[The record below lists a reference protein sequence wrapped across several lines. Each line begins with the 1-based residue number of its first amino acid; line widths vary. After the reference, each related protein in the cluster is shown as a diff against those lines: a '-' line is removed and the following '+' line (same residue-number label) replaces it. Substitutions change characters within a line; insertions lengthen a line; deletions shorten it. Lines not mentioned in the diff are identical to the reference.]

1 MRNALLATAGLCNE
15 KNKTNGGFMKHG
27 FVRVAAVTPKLMV
40 ADVKFNT
47 QAIKE
52 EILKME
58 SKQVEVAVFPELCLC
73 GYTCNDLFFQ
83 SELQEQCMVAL
94 REITE
99 FTKNIPM
106 LIFVGLPIVYEG
118 KLYNCAAAIC
128 QGQVLGVVPKKNLPN
143 YGEYCET
150 RYFTPGIDAEDLD
163 FLLPLWDEQHVVFG
177 SKLIFRVGGNENV
190 KIGCEICEDL
200 WVANPPSNYLSSA
213 GATIIVNLSASS
225 EMVGKADY
233 RRTIIKTHT
242 GKNICAYVYANPA
255 MTESTTD
262 GVFSGHNIIAEYGTI
277 LSEIKPFEGGNA
289 IAEIDVEF
297 LANERKKRNKR
308 NNDRSTK
315 FNEID
320 TVDFLND
327 SELSL
332 RDVSTSPFI
341 PTQENNAETCEMV
354 LSIQA
359 NALATRLSHIHA
371 KTAVIGVSGGLDSTL
386 ALIATCRAFEILGK
400 DKKDIIA
407 ITMPG
412 FGTSGKTYQNSLE
425 LIRLMG
431 ATLRE
436 ISIKDSVLQHFAD
449 IGHDPSVTDITYENA
464 QARMRT
470 LVLMDVAN
478 QTGGLVVGT
487 GDLSELALGWCTYGG
502 DHISMYSVN
511 ASVPKTLVRH
521 LVSYVAG
528 KSEKTLQEVLLSVAG
543 TEISPEL
550 LPPSASGEIQQRTED
565 LVGPYELHDFYLYHI
580 IRRACSPSSVFA
592 LAKYAFDGK
601 YDDATLLKW
610 LKNFYK
616 RFFAQQFKR
625 SCMPDGVKVGSV
637 TLSPRTDWRMPSD
650 AASTLWTSEVDELM
664 RKAGLL

>member
-1 MRNALLATAGLCNE
+1 
-15 KNKTNGGFMKHG
+15 MKYG
-27 FVRVAAVTPKLMV
+27 FVKVAAVSPKLKV

-47 QAIKE
+47 KAIKE
-52 EILKME
+52 EIAKYQKE
-58 SKQVEVAVFPELCLC
+58 NVEILVFPELSLC

-83 SELQEQCMVAL
+83 SLLQEECMEGL
-94 REITE
+94 RSLTE
-99 FTKNIPM
+99 FSKGIPM
-106 LIFVGLPIVYEG
+106 LIFVGLPVVYEG

-128 QGQVLGVVPKKNLPN
+128 DGQVLGVIPKKNLPN

-163 FLLPLWDEQHVVFG
+163 FLLPLWEDQHAVFG
-177 SKLIFRVGGNENV
+177 SKLIFRVGENENV
-190 KIGCEICEDL
+190 KVGCEICEDL
-200 WVANPPSNYLSSA
+200 WVANPPSNYLAAA

-225 EMVGKADY
+225 EMVGKAEY
-233 RRTIIKTHT
+233 RRTIIKTQT
-242 GKNICAYVYANPA
+242 GKNICAYVYANPCT
-255 MTESTTD
+255 TESTTD

-277 LSEIKPFEGGNA
+277 LSEVKPFEGGA
-289 IAEIDVEF
+289 AVAEVDVEF

-308 NNDRSTK
+308 NNERSTK

-332 RDVSTSPFI
+332 RKVSKTPFI
-341 PTQENNAETCEMV
+341 PEPQNNEETCEMV

-359 NALATRLSHIHA
+359 HALATRMAHVGA

-386 ALIATCRAFEILGK
+386 ALLATVRAVDIL
-400 DKKDIIA
+400 KKDRKDVVA

-412 FGTSGKTYQNSLE
+412 FGTTGKTYQNALK
-425 LIRLMG
+425 LMEYLG
-431 ATLRE
+431 VTVRE
-436 ISIKDSVLQHFAD
+436 IPIADSVTQHFKD
-449 IGHDPSVTDITYENA
+449 IGHDPSVTDVTYENA

-470 LVLMDVAN
+470 LILMDVAN
-478 QTGGLVVGT
+478 QTGGLVIGT
-487 GDLSELALGWCTYGG
+487 GDLSELALGWCTYSG

-511 ASVPKTLVRH
+511 SSVPKTLVKH
-521 LVSYVAG
+521 LVAYLAE
-528 KSEKTLQEVLLSVAG
+528 KSEPNVAEVLRSIAG
-543 TEISPEL
+543 TDISPEL
-550 LPPSASGEIQQRTED
+550 LPPDKKGNIAQKTED
-565 LVGPYELHDFYLYHI
+565 LVGPYALHDFYLYHI
-580 IRRACSPSSVFA
+580 IRRACSPSTVFA
-592 LAKYAFDGK
+592 LAKYAFAGE

-650 AASTLWTSEVDELM
+650 AAPAIWIQEVDRLM
-664 RKAGLL
+664 ERAGI

>member
-1 MRNALLATAGLCNE
+1 
-15 KNKTNGGFMKHG
+15 MKHG
-27 FVRVAAVTPKLMV
+27 FVKVAAVSPKLKV

-47 QAIKE
+47 MAIEE
-52 EILKME
+52 EIVKMAKE
-58 SKQVEVAVFPELCLC
+58 RVEVLVFPELSLC

-83 SELQEQCMVAL
+83 SILQEQCMNAL

-99 FTKNIPM
+99 FTKGIPM
-106 LIFVGLPIVYEG
+106 MVFVGLPIVYEG

-128 QGQVLGVVPKKNLPN
+128 DGEVLGVVPKKNLPN

-150 RYFTPGIDAEDLD
+150 RYFTPGVDAEDLD
-163 FLLPLWDEQHVVFG
+163 FLLPLWEDKHATFG
-177 SKLIFRVGGNENV
+177 SKLIFRVGAKESV

-200 WVANPPSNYLSSA
+200 WVANPPGNYLAAA

-225 EMVGKADY
+225 EMVGKAEY

-242 GKNICAYVYANPA
+242 GKNICAYVYANPCT
-255 MTESTTD
+255 TESTTD

-277 LSEIKPFEGGNA
+277 LAENKPFEGGSA

-308 NNDRSTK
+308 NNERSTK

-320 TVDFLND
+320 TIDFLND

-332 RDVSTSPFI
+332 RKVSCTPFI
-341 PTQENNAETCEMV
+341 PEPQENDETCEMV

-359 NALATRLSHIHA
+359 HALATRMQHVGA

-386 ALIATCRAFEILGK
+386 ALLAVMRAFDLMGK
-400 DKKDIIA
+400 DRKDIVA

-412 FGTSGKTYQNSLE
+412 FGTTGKTYQNALKLIE
-425 LIRLMG
+425 LSG

-436 ISIKDSVLQHFAD
+436 ISIADSVKQHFKD
-449 IGHDPSVTDITYENA
+449 IGHDPAVADTTYENA

-470 LVLMDVAN
+470 MILMDVAN
-478 QTGGLVVGT
+478 QTGGLVIGT
-487 GDLSELALGWCTYGG
+487 GDLSELALGWCTYSG

-511 ASVPKTLVRH
+511 CSVPKTLVKH
-521 LVSYVAG
+521 LVSFVAN
-528 KSEKTLQEVLLSVAG
+528 KSDEEMKKVLLSVAG
-543 TEISPEL
+543 TDISPEL
-550 LPPSASGEIQQRTED
+550 LPPDQQGKIAQKTED

-580 IRRACSPSSVFA
+580 VRRACSPSSVFA
-592 LAKYAFDGK
+592 LAKYAFAGK

-610 LKNFYK
+610 LRNFYK

-650 AASTLWTSEVDELM
+650 ASSAVWIAEVDALIA
-664 RKAGLL
+664 KLK

>member
-1 MRNALLATAGLCNE
+1 
-15 KNKTNGGFMKHG
+15 MKHG
-27 FVRVAAVTPKLMV
+27 FVKVAAVSPKLKV

-52 EILKME
+52 EIVKMQ
-58 SKQVEVAVFPELCLC
+58 SQNVELLVFPELSLC

-83 SELQEQCMVAL
+83 SYLQEQCMESL
-94 REITE
+94 RDLTL
-99 FTKNIPM
+99 FSKGIPM

-128 QGQVLGVVPKKNLPN
+128 DGQVLGVVPKKNLPN

-200 WVANPPSNYLSSA
+200 WVANPPGNYLAAA
-213 GATIIVNLSASS
+213 GATIIVNPSASS

-242 GKNICAYVYANPA
+242 GKNICAYVYANPVS
-255 MTESTTD
+255 TESTTD
-262 GVFSGHNIIAEYGTI
+262 GVFSAHNIIAEYGTI
-277 LSEIKPFEGGNA
+277 LDESKPFEGRAA

-308 NNDRSTK
+308 NNERSTK

-327 SELSL
+327 SELSI
-332 RDVSTSPFI
+332 RKVSPTPFI
-341 PTQENNAETCEMV
+341 PKKENEEETCETV

-359 NALATRLSHIHA
+359 HALAARMSHVGA
-371 KTAVIGVSGGLDSTL
+371 KTAVIGISGGLDSTL
-386 ALIATCRAFEILGK
+386 ALLATARAFDLMGK
-400 DKKDIIA
+400 DRKDIVA

-412 FGTSGKTYQNSLE
+412 FGTTGKTYQNALKLIE
-425 LIRLMG
+425 LTG

-449 IGHDPSVTDITYENA
+449 IGHDPNAIDVTYENA

-470 LVLMDVAN
+470 MILMDVAN
-478 QTGGLVVGT
+478 QTGGLVIGT
-487 GDLSELALGWCTYGG
+487 GDLSELALGWCTYSG

-511 ASVPKTLVRH
+511 SSVPKTLVKY
-521 LVSYVAG
+521 LVAYVAERSDEEM
-528 KSEKTLQEVLLSVAG
+528 KNVLLSVAG
-543 TEISPEL
+543 TDISPEL
-550 LPPSASGEIQQRTED
+550 LPPDKAGKIAQKTED

-580 IRRACSPSSVFA
+580 VRRACSPSSVFA
-592 LAKYAFDGK
+592 LAKYAFAGK

-637 TLSPRTDWRMPSD
+637 TLSPRTDWKMPSD
-650 AASTLWTSEVDELM
+650 ASSAIWIAEVDRLM
-664 RKAGLL
+664 QQAGI

>member
-1 MRNALLATAGLCNE
+1 
-15 KNKTNGGFMKHG
+15 MKHG
-27 FVRVAAVTPKLMV
+27 FVKVAAVSPKLKV
-40 ADVKFNT
+40 ADVEFNT
-47 QAIKE
+47 NAIRE
-52 EILKME
+52 EITKMAGQ
-58 SKQVEVAVFPELCLC
+58 QVEVLVFPELCLC
-73 GYTCNDLFFQ
+73 GYTCGDLFFQ
-83 SELQEQCMVAL
+83 SLLQERCMSAL
-94 REITE
+94 RELTE
-99 FTKNIPM
+99 FTKGIPM

-128 QGQVLGVVPKKNLPN
+128 DGQVLGVVPKKNLPN

-150 RYFTPGIDAEDLD
+150 RYFSPGVDADSLD
-163 FLLPLWDEQHVVFG
+163 FLLPLWEGEHAVFG
-177 SKLIFRVGGNENV
+177 SKLIFRVGGNESV

-200 WVANPPSNYLSSA
+200 WVSNPPSNYLAAA

-233 RRTIIKTHT
+233 RRTIIKAHT
-242 GKNICAYVYANPA
+242 GKNICAYVYANPCP
-255 MTESTTD
+255 TESTTD

-277 LSEIKPFEGGNA
+277 LAETKPFAGGAA
-289 IAEIDVEF
+289 IAEVDVEF

-308 NNDRSTK
+308 NNERSTE

-327 SELSL
+327 GELSL
-332 RDVSTSPFI
+332 RKVSTMPFI
-341 PTQENNAETCEMV
+341 PTAEENDETCETV

-359 NALATRLSHIHA
+359 QALATRLAHVGA

-386 ALIATCRAFEILGK
+386 ALQAVARAFDLL
-400 DKKDIIA
+400 KKDRKDIVA

-412 FGTSGKTYQNSLE
+412 FGTTGKTYQNALKLIE
-425 LIRLMG
+425 LTG

-436 ISIKDSVLQHFAD
+436 ISIKESVEQHFKD
-449 IGHDPSVTDITYENA
+449 IGHDPAVADVTYENA

-470 LVLMDVAN
+470 LILMDVAN
-478 QTGGLVVGT
+478 QTGGLVIGT
-487 GDLSELALGWCTYGG
+487 GDLSELALGWCTYSG

-511 ASVPKTLVRH
+511 CSVPKTLVKH
-521 LVSYVAG
+521 LVAYVAE
-528 KSEKTLQEVLLSVAG
+528 KSETDLKKVLLSIAS

-550 LPPSASGEIQQRTED
+550 LPPDAQGKIAQKTED
-565 LVGPYELHDFYLYHI
+565 LVGPYELHDFYLYHV

-592 LAKYAFDGK
+592 LAKYAFAGK

-610 LKNFYK
+610 LRNFYK

-625 SCMPDGVKVGSV
+625 SCSPDGVKVGSV
-637 TLSPRTDWRMPSD
+637 SLSARTDWRMPSD
-650 AASTLWTSEVDELM
+650 ASAAIWLAEVDAL
-664 RKAGLL
+664 AQNL

>member
-1 MRNALLATAGLCNE
+1 
-15 KNKTNGGFMKHG
+15 MKHG
-27 FVRVAAVTPKLMV
+27 FVKVAAVTPKLRV

-47 QAIKE
+47 QAIKA
-52 EILKME
+52 EIVKMAKE
-58 SKQVEVAVFPELCLC
+58 QVEVLVFPELSLC

-83 SELQEQCMVAL
+83 SVLQEQCMRAL

-99 FTKNIPM
+99 FSKDIPM

-118 KLYNCAAAIC
+118 KLYNCAAAVC
-128 QGQVLGVVPKKNLPN
+128 DGQVLGVVPKKNLPN

-200 WVANPPSNYLSSA
+200 WVANPPSNYLAAA

-242 GKNICAYVYANPA
+242 GKNICAYVYANPGT
-255 MTESTTD
+255 TESTTD

-277 LSEIKPFEGGNA
+277 LSEVKPFEGGSA
-289 IAEIDVEF
+289 IAEIDVAF

-308 NNDRSTK
+308 NNERSTT

-327 SELSL
+327 AELSL
-332 RDVSTSPFI
+332 RKVSATPFI
-341 PTQENNAETCEMV
+341 PEANENAETCEMV

-359 NALATRLSHIHA
+359 NALASRLLHVGA

-386 ALIATCRAFEILGK
+386 ALLAVSRAFDILGK

-412 FGTSGKTYQNSLE
+412 FGTTGKTYQNALKMIQ
-425 LIRLMG
+425 LLG

-436 ISIKDSVLQHFAD
+436 ISIKESVIQHFSD
-449 IGHDPSVTDITYENA
+449 IGHDPLKTDVTYENA

-470 LVLMDVAN
+470 MILMDVAN
-478 QTGGLVVGT
+478 QTGGLVIGT
-487 GDLSELALGWCTYGG
+487 GDLSELALGWCTYSG

-511 ASVPKTLVRH
+511 SSVPKTLVKH
-521 LVSYVAG
+521 LVSYVAD
-528 KSEKTLQEVLLSVAG
+528 KSDKELKNVLNSVAG

-550 LPPSASGEIQQRTED
+550 LPPDAQGKIAQKTED

-580 IRRACSPSSVFA
+580 VRRACSPSSVFA
-592 LAKYAFDGK
+592 LAKYAFAGK
-601 YDDATLLKW
+601 YDEATLLKW
-610 LKNFYK
+610 LKNFYQ
-616 RFFAQQFKR
+616 RFFSQQFKR

-650 AASTLWTSEVDELM
+650 ASSAVWVNEVDELM
-664 RKAGLL
+664 KKAGI

>member
-1 MRNALLATAGLCNE
+1 
-15 KNKTNGGFMKHG
+15 MKYG
-27 FVRVAAVTPKLMV
+27 FVKVAAVSPKLKV
-40 ADVKFNT
+40 ANVKFNT
-47 QAIKE
+47 EALKE
-52 EILKME
+52 EIAKYQKE
-58 SKQVEVAVFPELCLC
+58 NVEILVFPELCLC

-83 SELQEQCMVAL
+83 SLLQEECMDGL
-94 REITE
+94 RQLTE
-99 FTKNIPM
+99 FSKGIPM
-106 LIFVGLPIVYEG
+106 LIFVGLPVVYEG

-128 QGQVLGVVPKKNLPN
+128 DGQVLGVIPKKNLPN

-163 FLLPLWDEQHVVFG
+163 FLLPLWGDQHAVFG
-177 SKLIFRVGGNENV
+177 SKLIFRVGENESV
-190 KIGCEICEDL
+190 KVGCEICEDL
-200 WVANPPSNYLSSA
+200 WVANPPSNYLAAA

-225 EMVGKADY
+225 EMVGKAEY
-233 RRTIIKTHT
+233 RRTIIKTQT
-242 GKNICAYVYANPA
+242 GKNICAYVYANPCT
-255 MTESTTD
+255 TESTTD

-277 LSEIKPFEGGNA
+277 LSEVKPFEGGA
-289 IAEIDVEF
+289 AVAEVDVEF

-308 NNDRSTK
+308 NNERSTK

-332 RDVSTSPFI
+332 RNVSKTPFI
-341 PTQENNAETCEMV
+341 PEPQDNEETCEMV

-359 NALATRLSHIHA
+359 HALATRMAHVGA

-386 ALIATCRAFEILGK
+386 ALLATVRAMDIL
-400 DKKDIIA
+400 KKDRKDVIA

-412 FGTSGKTYQNSLE
+412 FGTTGRTYQNALK
-425 LIRLMG
+425 LMEYLG
-431 ATLRE
+431 VTVRE
-436 ISIKDSVLQHFAD
+436 IPIADSVTQHFKD
-449 IGHDPSVTDITYENA
+449 IGHDASVTDVTYENA

-470 LVLMDVAN
+470 LILMDVAN
-478 QTGGLVVGT
+478 QTGGLVIGT

-511 ASVPKTLVRH
+511 SSVPKTLVKH
-521 LVSYVAG
+521 LIAYVAE
-528 KSEKTLQEVLLSVAG
+528 KSGPVVAEVLRSIAG
-543 TEISPEL
+543 TDISPEL
-550 LPPSASGEIQQRTED
+550 LPPDKKGNIAQKTED
-565 LVGPYELHDFYLYHI
+565 LVGPYALHDFYLYHI
-580 IRRACSPSSVFA
+580 IRRACSPSTVFA
-592 LAKYAFDGK
+592 LAKYAFAGE

-650 AASTLWTSEVDELM
+650 AAPAIWIQEVERLM
-664 RKAGLL
+664 ERAGI

>member
-1 MRNALLATAGLCNE
+1 
-15 KNKTNGGFMKHG
+15 MKHG
-27 FVRVAAVTPKLMV
+27 FVKVAAVTPKLRV

-47 QAIKE
+47 QAIKD
-52 EILKME
+52 EIVNMAKE
-58 SKQVEVAVFPELCLC
+58 QVEVLVFPELCLC

-83 SELQEQCMVAL
+83 SILQEQCMHAL

-99 FTKNIPM
+99 FSKDIPM

-118 KLYNCAAAIC
+118 KLYNCAAAVC
-128 QGQVLGVVPKKNLPN
+128 NGQVLGVVPKKNLPN

-177 SKLIFRVGGNENV
+177 SKLIFRIGGNENV

-200 WVANPPSNYLSSA
+200 WVANPPSNYLAAA

-242 GKNICAYVYANPA
+242 GKNICAYVYANPGT
-255 MTESTTD
+255 TESTTD

-277 LSEIKPFEGGNA
+277 LSEVKPFEGGSA

-308 NNDRSTK
+308 NNERSTT

-327 SELSL
+327 AEISL
-332 RDVSTSPFI
+332 RKVSTAPFI
-341 PTQENNAETCEMV
+341 PEANENTETCEMV

-359 NALATRLSHIHA
+359 NALASRLLHVGA

-386 ALIATCRAFEILGK
+386 ALLAVSRAFDILGK

-412 FGTSGKTYQNSLE
+412 FGTTGKTYQNALKMIQI
-425 LIRLMG
+425 LG

-436 ISIKDSVLQHFAD
+436 ISIKESVLQHYSD
-449 IGHDPSVTDITYENA
+449 IGHNPLKTDVTYENA

-470 LVLMDVAN
+470 MILMDVAN
-478 QTGGLVVGT
+478 QTGGLVIGT
-487 GDLSELALGWCTYGG
+487 GDLSELALGWCTYSG

-511 ASVPKTLVRH
+511 ASVPKTLVKH
-521 LVSYVAG
+521 LVSYVAE
-528 KSEKTLQEVLLSVAG
+528 KSNEELKNVLYSVAG

-550 LPPSASGEIQQRTED
+550 LPPDAQGKIAQKTED

-580 IRRACSPSSVFA
+580 VRRACSPSSVFA
-592 LAKYAFDGK
+592 LAKYAFAGK
-601 YDDATLLKW
+601 YDEATLLKW

-616 RFFAQQFKR
+616 RFFSQQFKR

-650 AASTLWTSEVDELM
+650 ASSAVWVNEVDELM
-664 RKAGLL
+664 KKAGI